1 MRESNNK
8 SITQNRAAVSIT
20 TNLYDRRALDA
31 TCDRPLVNSLNHLTF
46 LTSSSAKVRE
56 TLASDGGLERLVSI
70 LYECRKEDADMDYV
84 LERQAKGVD
93 KSIAEEKR
101 DALIA
106 WKWTLAFQCLVLIGT
121 RGTEKIRERVVQ
133 AGIIPI
139 IATVL
144 DNYLLATRDFDSRT
158 DTTLSDRFIDLVQ
171 RQLQILQR
179 RGKQACAER
188 LNDDEDLS
196 TFVDSNSELHSLL
209 GSVRN
214 EHGSGGNNEQDV
226 EVMHNISDIT
236 AQQTLHDVNNTITS
250 PRFFLR
256 GILVPKDD
264 DVVWSLQLLAF
275 ISKYSYLKSNLQH
288 THLVESIS
296 LRSLL
301 KNCHSP
307 ASIPALD
314 KDDDLE
320 IELISNLSSDENEQ
334 QQQPKSQHSTQFTQ
348 NSSQITSQN
357 TSSASSSQ
365 RLEPQT
371 QPNSEN
377 SIPLTSSEDVHIH
390 MTNCSNEELV
400 AANPK
405 DPQLIHSGEFGYLLH
420 DYTSS
425 SSPKFGEDDDPCC
438 STSRTPSN
446 VSSSSKSSCIT
457 KSLLKSIL
465 KFEKCC
471 KRCSFKDETS
481 AVNNIQDY
489 TSNEEKT
496 LNFIE
501 LGCKLNNFYSK
512 RCIASKISSIKRS
525 IFEKD
530 EYLQKWDYDTY
541 FLTHSPEDDC
551 QTKENCI
558 EELNIFPLV
567 EKFTVKTV
575 NTSDIC
581 YWAGVTMRN
590 SCRKAESGVRQCAC
604 FDCGKWE
611 TTPRQFAK
619 CRRCKRTKY
628 CSKECQLKAWV
639 YHKHWCVDSNSTS
652 TSGHSHGT
660 TSSTVTTTT
669 TANVTGQE
677 SGDSPAVG
685 TTQLPRDDDTTVPMT
700 TATATTRLNENL

>member
-377 SIPLTSSEDVHIH
+377 SIPLT
-390 MTNCSNEELV
+390 
-400 AANPK
+400 
-405 DPQLIHSGEFGYLLH
+405 
-420 DYTSS
+420 
-425 SSPKFGEDDDPCC
+425 
-438 STSRTPSN
+438 
-446 VSSSSKSSCIT
+446 
-457 KSLLKSIL
+457 
-465 KFEKCC
+465 
-471 KRCSFKDETS
+471 
-481 AVNNIQDY
+481 
-489 TSNEEKT
+489 
-496 LNFIE
+496 
-501 LGCKLNNFYSK
+501 
-512 RCIASKISSIKRS
+512 CIASKISSIKRS